1 MYLILIL
8 IIGFYFYKTGDLQ
21 RWMNKIP
28 TNTSNSSA
36 REILDLRLA
45 KGEISTD
52 EYEKIKN
59 IL

>member
-1 MYLILIL
+1 MYFILIL

-21 RWMNKIP
+21 KWMDRASAGK
-28 TNTSNSSA
+28 NSGDA
-36 REILDLRLA
+36 KGVLDLRLA
-45 KGEISTD
+45 KGEISVD

>member
-21 RWMNKIP
+21 RWMSKIP
-28 TNTSNSSA
+28 TNTSNENA
-36 REILDLRLA
+36 REVLDLRLA
-45 KGEISTD
+45 KGEISVD

-59 IL
+59 II